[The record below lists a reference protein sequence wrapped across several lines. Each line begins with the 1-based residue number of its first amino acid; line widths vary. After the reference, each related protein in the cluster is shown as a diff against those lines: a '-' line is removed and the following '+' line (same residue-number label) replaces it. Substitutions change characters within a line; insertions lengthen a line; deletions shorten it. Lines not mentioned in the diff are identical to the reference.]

1 MEKAMRNDRMA
12 VERWRQACEA
22 GCLQSNYRRER
33 GLTETRD
40 DYFVDGVQWADEHPK
55 ETLWRSVD
63 EWPKDGE
70 RILMKLDNGKYQAT
84 VWEEDG
90 KGFNSC
96 FAEINFGGGAM
107 MRLPIEY
114 KVVAWRP
121 LADVI
126 NEYNDHGVCKREASQ
141 AGEGYA
147 LMERRVE
154 DLPLSVRTVNILKA
168 GDINT
173 AHRDGNRN
181 KGQGDSR
188 LRNHPWHKASEERPE
203 TTEDCKLLGWFG
215 DGAYDFDI
223 IKYRVRDRQ
232 FCNRNG
238 HPLLTAGLW
247 WRTLEKPNVEE

>member
-1 MEKAMRNDRMA
+1 MANEKAMRNDRMA
-12 VERWRQACEA
+12 VERWKQACKA

-33 GLTETRD
+33 GLTEAHD
-40 DYFVDGVQWADEHPK
+40 DYFVDGVQWADEHPA

-70 RILMKLDNGKYQAT
+70 QILMKLDNGKYQST

-90 KGFNSC
+90 KGFNSG
-96 FAEINFGGGAM
+96 FAELNFGGGAM

-126 NEYNDHGVCKREASQ
+126 NEYNDHGIIKREASQ

-168 GDINT
+168 GGINT
-173 AHRDGNRN
+173 
-181 KGQGDSR
+181 
-188 LRNHPWHKASEERPE
+188 
-203 TTEDCKLLGWFG
+203 
-215 DGAYDFDI
+215 
-223 IKYRVRDRQ
+223 VRDMTR
-232 FCNRNG
+232 
-238 HPLLTAGLW
+238 
-247 WRTLEKPNVEE
+247 LEKTDYLKFRNFGKRSLGEVEDWLATYGLTFGMED